1 MANFKVTSHSGAL
14 VENTKLDFQSLYLH
28 RFISGDKKN
37 QYVVI
42 DGFGSTDLGLTTI
55 NNWAI
60 YDGAA
65 SDAKLVAHAKGMR
78 MNAADWCN
86 LFIIVFELDRFK
98 GSTLS
103 VMGTTTEEQGEWA
116 IVGGTGDFAMARGVI
131 HRKIHQKVADG
142 DVLELTID
150 AFCHRKGQPS
160 PTPQPPAP
168 CQPIQPPVQPRPAPT
183 PIKYGPW
190 GGTGEKLYQFNPN
203 MSVRLKSMTVFRH
216 YAVNRLT
223 FTYTGQDGQEHTS
236 ELFGNSVLRGN
247 KVDNQTF
254 QLGPTE
260 FLTGLSGTY
269 GHESRSNNIA
279 MYSLKLVTNLGN
291 THGPFGTPAIGTP
304 FSFSVPQNNR
314 IVSFFGGYTG
324 YAINSI
330 GIYTLDN
337 SA

>member
-1 MANFKVTSHSGAL
+1 M
-14 VENTKLDFQSLYLH
+14 
-28 RFISGDKKN
+28 
-37 QYVVI
+37 I

-190 GGTGEKLYQFNPN
+190 GGTGEKLDQFNPN

-236 ELFGNSVLRGN
+236 ELFGNSVLQIGRASCRER
-247 KVDNQTF
+247 V
-254 QLGPTE
+254 
-260 FLTGLSGTY
+260 
-269 GHESRSNNIA
+269 SR
-279 MYSLKLVTNLGN
+279 
-291 THGPFGTPAIGTP
+291 
-304 FSFSVPQNNR
+304 
-314 IVSFFGGYTG
+314 
-324 YAINSI
+324 
-330 GIYTLDN
+330 
-337 SA
+337 